1 MERSGI
7 NSYLGAYPL
16 TLARCSSTLVN
27 EGSYT
32 TKNQTMDE
40 QTKINSQDDLI
51 NLLLNNGITDG
62 MKPVMELLLNAAML
76 MERTTHLNAKPHERS
91 PDRNGYGNGF
101 KPRSY
106 QSSIGKLELQYPQV
120 RDSDTTFKTSLFEKG
135 SRSDRALKVAIATM
149 YIQGVSTRKVT
160 KVMEDLC
167 GFEVSSGQVSALSA
181 QLDEEFTNWRQRE
194 LPDIKHMTCDASYYK
209 VRHNG
214 VVRDC
219 AVLIAIGV
227 RAEDGKRM
235 ILGVSCKLSEA
246 EIHWRD
252 FFTSLKERGLGIPDS
267 ITSDAHEGLKAALK
281 TSFNSTPWQ
290 RCQFHLQQN
299 AQSYVPKVEMKQQV
313 AADIR
318 RIFNSSDR
326 AHAELE
332 LTNLV
337 GKYKKTAPELAT
349 WMEKN
354 IPEGLTIF
362 SLPARVRTRLRTSNM
377 CETLNGNIKR
387 RTKVVGVFPNAAS
400 LLRLVTGVIIEIS
413 DEWEIGK
420 TYLNLTKNN

>member
-1 MERSGI
+1 
-7 NSYLGAYPL
+7 
-16 TLARCSSTLVN
+16 
-27 EGSYT
+27 
-32 TKNQTMDE
+32 MDE
-40 QTKINSQDDLI
+40 QTKSNSQDDLI
-51 NLLLNNGITDG
+51 NLLLNNGIAEG

-76 MERTTHLNAKPHERS
+76 IERTTHLNAQPHERS
-91 PDRNGYGNGF
+91 PERNGYANGY

-160 KVMEDLC
+160 KVMEELC

-181 QLDEEFTNWRQRE
+181 QLDEEFTNWRNRE
-194 LPDIKHMTCDASYYK
+194 LPDIKHMICDASYYK
-209 VRHNG
+209 VRHDG

-219 AVLIAIGV
+219 AVLLAIGV
-227 RAEDGKRM
+227 QAEDGKRM

-246 EIHWRD
+246 EVHWRD
-252 FFTSLKERGLGIPDS
+252 FFISLKERGLGIPDS
-267 ITSDAHEGLKAALK
+267 ITSDAHEGLKAALRS
-281 TSFNSTPWQ
+281 SFNSSPWQ

-299 AQSYVPKVEMKQQV
+299 AQSYVPKLEMKPQV

-318 RIFNSSDR
+318 RIFNSPDR
-326 AHAELE
+326 NHAELE
-332 LTNLV
+332 LKNLV
-337 GKYKKTAPELAT
+337 DKYQKLAPELAT

-354 IPEGLTIF
+354 LPEGLTIF
-362 SLPARVRTRLRTSNM
+362 SLPARIRTRLRTSNM

-387 RTKVVGVFPNAAS
+387 RTKVVGVFPNAQS

-420 TYLNLTKNN
+420 SYLNLNTK